1 MERMVNWGP
10 RGEKKKKRWGGMK
23 NRGAGWFCPHPREKK
38 KKEWI
43 QHRTV
48 PGWSPTPVLSGLKL
62 R

>member
-1 MERMVNWGP
+1 MSLLFG
-10 RGEKKKKRWGGMK
+10 GSKK
-23 NRGAGWFCPHPREKK
+23 KK

-43 QHRTV
+43 KHRTV